1 MALVPTS
8 LPASEPVSLAE
19 AKLHLRVDHDDEDIL
34 ILSLVSAARLH
45 LEHVLGRAF
54 ITQGWLYLFDA
65 WPPGHTVNLPLAPVQ
80 SIVSVQV
87 YDAGDVAVMLPASTY
102 LLDGLS
108 APPRLV
114 RRLPTAFP
122 RPGRIANG
130 IEVSFVC
137 GHGSLPSEVPAP
149 LRQAILLLVAH
160 WYEHRQPV
168 EIGDAGEVLPT
179 VVTDLIAPY
188 RRRGL

>member
-8 LPASEPVSLAE
+8 LPAVEPVSLAE

-54 ITQGWLYLFDA
+54 ITQGWLYLADD
-65 WPPGHTVNLPLAPVQ
+65 WPPGFAVELPLAPVQ
-80 SIVSVQV
+80 SIVAVKV
-87 YDAGDVAVMLPASTY
+87 YDADDVATTLAPSTY

-108 APPRLV
+108 VPPRLV
-114 RRLPTAFP
+114 RRASTTWP

-130 IEVSFVC
+130 VEVSFIC
-137 GHGSLPSEVPAP
+137 GHGSAATEVPPP
-149 LRQAILLLVAH
+149 LRQAVLLLVAH

-168 EIGDAGEVLPT
+168 EIGDQAEVMPAM
-179 VVTDLIAPY
+179 VQDLIAPY

>member
-8 LPASEPVSLAE
+8 LPATEPVSLAE

-34 ILSLVSAARLH
+34 ILSLISAARLH

-54 ITQGWLYLFDA
+54 ITQGWLYLTDN
-65 WPPGHTVNLPLAPVQ
+65 WPAGHTVDLPLAPVQ
-80 SIVSVQV
+80 SIVSVKV
-87 YDAGDVAVMLPASTY
+87 YDSDDAATTLSPSTY

-108 APPRLV
+108 VPPRLV
-114 RRLPTAFP
+114 RRASNTWPK
-122 RPGRIANG
+122 PGRIANG

-137 GHGSLPSEVPAP
+137 GHGSLASEVPAP
-149 LRQAILLLVAH
+149 LRQAVLLLVAH

-168 EIGDAGEVLPT
+168 EIGDQAEVMPAMVL
-179 VVTDLIAPY
+179 DLVAPY
-188 RRRGL
+188 RRHGL

>member
-8 LPASEPVSLAE
+8 LPATEPVSLAE
-19 AKLHLRVDHDDEDIL
+19 AKLHLRVDHGDEDIL
-34 ILSLVSAARLH
+34 ILSLISAARLH

-54 ITQGWLYLFDA
+54 ITQGWLYLVDD
-65 WPPGHTVNLPLAPVQ
+65 WPPGHSLNLPLAPVQ
-80 SIVSVQV
+80 SIVSVKV
-87 YDAGDVAVMLPASTY
+87 YDSDDVPATLSPSTY

-108 APPRLV
+108 VPPRLV
-114 RRLPTAFP
+114 RRASNTWP

-137 GHGSLPSEVPAP
+137 GHGSLANEVPAP
-149 LRQAILLLVAH
+149 LRQAVLLLVAH

-168 EIGDAGEVLPT
+168 EIGDTSEMMPAMAL
-179 VVTDLIAPY
+179 DLVAPY
-188 RRRGL
+188 RRREL